1 MTFLDNQHLLV
12 KFNEELCGR
21 IINKDITIGK
31 QLLILKSYTIID
43 NKPSS
48 MVDINNSIGYCDI
61 EIKDDGIYYTP
72 VVFDTYKQSVG
83 VIIETF
89 KRDALKVAGNGNI
102 NNMISI
108 CYMYISNNVNKSP
121 LEIMYDFVS
130 DVM

>member
-12 KFNEELCGR
+12 EFGDKLCDS

-31 QLLILKSYTIID
+31 QLLILKSYTTID
-43 NKPSS
+43 NKPSNI
-48 MVDINNSIGYCDI
+48 VDINNSIGYCDI

-72 VVFDTYKQSVG
+72 VVFDTYKQSEG

-89 KRDALKVAGNGNI
+89 KRDVLKVAGNGTL
-102 NNMISI
+102 NNMTSI
-108 CYMYISNNVNKSP
+108 CYMYISNNVTKSP
-121 LEIMYDFVS
+121 LERMYEFTS